1 MIAYGLL
8 AMLSYLY
15 SSFPLLSLWK
25 GFEVLSISLV
35 GMFIG
40 TRLKK
45 EADIQD
51 AMNIIILA
59 LWFLVVSS
67 LVGAA
72 VVPSEAFT
80 AMKARGPMAFSL
92 EGVYPFV
99 NANSLSQIAG
109 MVSVIALV
117 WMVKPGGKY
126 GIIGPAVILLVS
138 LACLLLSHSRTSII
152 ALVVVA
158 FPVLMV
164 FRRRNLVIGALCVGV
179 LLLVTDVV
187 VEYFMPYFVRGQS
200 VQVLTSLS
208 GRTEFWPEV
217 IKKVAEAPFLG
228 HGFLC
233 KPTDDMEYFE
243 RRQHVSGG
251 NAGLGV
257 TGLVLFCI
265 PLFTIV
271 YNLWKARPWKTGFD
285 LSSDWR
291 FLWVQLLA
299 VFFFLFL
306 RSLTGRHSR
315 TSTLTLSSLS
325 LCLSQRIACARWL
338 CSKRNKTQGFRTMT
352 DRGDPVLE
360 MHADQAFRNSAMV
373 GRYLSAF
380 FERLNENRVCYCVLH
395 SYEGLPAYA
404 PSDVDMAVASGDL
417 RKTEAVLFEVSDLL
431 GFKVIQKLYYDIP
444 RCYYYVIFFRDEV
457 GSPGFVQLDFLND
470 DYGIGHY
477 FMNTRSLLEGR
488 RQYNG
493 FYVPS
498 VPVEACYLLIKKVI
512 KGSFLSRAR
521 GKTESAF

>member
-1 MIAYGLL
+1 MGLKDIGIIDVLIALTVASRLLPGPREWGRAFSRNPLFSFVILTAALSVFLGQPRGVQTIASEPVDAIRLARIMVLVLLAVVSVAGILFSIGRGVSSGKGIKWMIAYGLL

-187 VEYFMPYFVRGQS
+187 GEYFMPYFVRGQS

-228 HGFLC
+228 HGFYASQRMIWNISSVDNTYLEV
-233 KPTDDMEYFE
+233 ML
-243 RRQHVSGG
+243 
-251 NAGLGV
+251 GLGV

-306 RSLTGRHSR
+306 RSLTGPSFQNLHINLVIFVLVLV
-315 TSTLTLSSLS
+315 STY
-325 LCLSQRIACARWL
+325 R
-338 CSKRNKTQGFRTMT
+338 
-352 DRGDPVLE
+352 
-360 MHADQAFRNSAMV
+360 
-373 GRYLSAF
+373 
-380 FERLNENRVCYCVLH
+380 
-395 SYEGLPAYA
+395 
-404 PSDVDMAVASGDL
+404 L
-417 RKTEAVLFEVSDLL
+417 RKMAMLKEKQNARLQD
-431 GFKVIQKLYYDIP
+431 
-444 RCYYYVIFFRDEV
+444 
-457 GSPGFVQLDFLND
+457 ND
-470 DYGIGHY
+470 
-477 FMNTRSLLEGR
+477 R
-488 RQYNG
+488 
-493 FYVPS
+493 
-498 VPVEACYLLIKKVI
+498 
-512 KGSFLSRAR
+512 
-521 GKTESAF
+521 